1 MVLMT
6 TFSRAIALSMSAFC
20 AGVGLREV
28 ERSSSFFFFP
38 CRRPAWA
45 GRVVAT
51 KSARA
56 RPAIDCFPR
65 IMMYGSCGRPEGQP
79 EYGLDASACCDNR
92 LKIMFLIQ
100 RVEMRR

>member
-6 TFSRAIALSMSAFC
+6 TFSRTMALSISAFC
-20 AGVGLREV
+20 AAVGLREV

-65 IMMYGSCGRPEGQP
+65 IMYGSCGRPAGQP
-79 EYGLDASACCDNR
+79 EYGLDASACGDNR
-92 LKIMFLIQ
+92 IKIMFLIQ
-100 RVEMRR
+100 RVEARR

>member
-6 TFSRAIALSMSAFC
+6 TFSRTIALSMSAFC
-20 AGVGLREV
+20 AGVGLRVV
-28 ERSSSFFFFP
+28 ERSSGCFFFP
-38 CRRPAWA
+38 CRRAAWA

-65 IMMYGSCGRPEGQP
+65 IMYDSYGRPEGQP
-79 EYGLDASACCDNR
+79 EYGLNASACCDNR
-92 LKIMFLIQ
+92 IKIMFFIQ

>member
-56 RPAIDCFPR
+56 RPAVDCFPR
-65 IMMYGSCGRPEGQP
+65 IMNGSRGRPQGQP
-79 EYGLDASACCDNR
+79 GYGLDGNGCCDNPI
-92 LKIMFLIQ
+92 KIYFFLPA
-100 RVEMRR
+100 V